1 MPRAP
6 SAVVVAGVFFGQA
19 ITLLALLH
27 FASAGVVFAVGPVA
41 GLVGALACGAAR
53 QARFVAPASEE
64 PWLLNAWGSLLA
76 GFALPALG
84 FSVGPEAAAL
94 GWLLA
99 ALHVGLGT
107 TAIAGRPT

>member
-19 ITLLALLH
+19 VTCLPWCTLRRQGS
-27 FASAGVVFAVGPVA
+27 FSVGPVA

-53 QARFVAPASEE
+53 RARFVAPASEE

-107 TAIAGRPT
+107 MAIAGRPPH